1 MRRFRHLPHL
11 TRLGAFVASALLV
24 TAAVSVRSARAQIRE
39 GMSSLAR
46 QLMPYAEA
54 GVMEAPRRVHING
67 ETLYLSM
74 GTTRDNVS
82 TVLDWYEARCNA
94 SAGQMT
100 DSLRRELQR
109 APALDAAAFN
119 EMWRRDGRTGRSL
132 ETLREGDA
140 DGGYVACIDVG
151 NARLTP
157 AEVLRRARAVMNT
170 GDLSQWGNFRY
181 AYVSRGTT
189 GTKILTVSSDG
200 RFNLLRMFPNQ
211 GDAPGADIPT
221 LARYPGMRRILSGD
235 EEGYPNKLGIH
246 TVRAPIADVRAFYQR
261 TMPTRG
267 WSVMEY
273 PRNRPLPPEVAERR
287 DRMAAFSRG
296 DDILF
301 LVFDQSGGVTSMMS
315 LLSR

>member
-1 MRRFRHLPHL
+1 MRRFRYLPNL
-11 TRLGAFVASALLV
+11 TRLGAFTATALLV
-24 TAAVSVRSARAQIRE
+24 TAALSARSARAQMHE
-39 GMSSLAR
+39 GMARLAR

-54 GVMEAPRRVHING
+54 GVMESPRRVHVNG

-74 GTTRDNVS
+74 GTTRDGVS

-94 SAGQMT
+94 SAGQLT
-100 DSLRRELQR
+100 DSLRREMQR
-109 APALDAAAFN
+109 APTLDTATFN
-119 EMWRRDGRTGRSL
+119 ELWRRDGRRSRSL
-132 ETLREGDA
+132 ETLREGDD

-151 NARLTP
+151 NTRLTP
-157 AEVLRRARAVMNT
+157 AEVLRRARAVIDT

-181 AYVSRGTT
+181 AYVTRGTT

-200 RFNLLRMFPNQ
+200 RFNLLRMFPNE

-235 EEGYPNKLGIH
+235 EEGYPNKLGVH
-246 TVRAPIADVRAFYQR
+246 TVRAPISDVRAFYQR

-267 WSVMEY
+267 WAVMDF
-273 PRNRPLPPEVAERR
+273 PRDRPLPPEVAARR

-301 LVFDQSGGVTSMMS
+301 LVFDQSDGVTSMMS
-315 LLSR
+315 LLGR